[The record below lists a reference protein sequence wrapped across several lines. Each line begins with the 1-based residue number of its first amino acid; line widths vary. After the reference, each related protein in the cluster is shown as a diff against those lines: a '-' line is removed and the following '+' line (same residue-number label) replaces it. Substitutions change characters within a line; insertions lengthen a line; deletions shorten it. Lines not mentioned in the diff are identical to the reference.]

1 MHAELPTLRQHV
13 EGFLAERRGLQ
24 SGESSDERN
33 KAMWFFW
40 RKLLRIGDCPHLRRL
55 VQLALTIVPSSAACE
70 RCFSL
75 LKSMFTTQQ
84 LVGNDRG
91 ALEDGIGLSVAA
103 RFRANNIANTFHNE
117 PAMQAAINAA
127 DLIIVE

>member
-1 MHAELPTLRQHV
+1 MHGELPTLRQHV
-13 EGFLAERRGLQ
+13 EGFLAECHSLQ
-24 SGESSDERN
+24 LGESSDERN
-33 KAMWFFW
+33 KAIWFFW
-40 RKLLRIGDCPHLRRL
+40 RKLLRIGDCPHLRKL

-84 LVGNDRG
+84 LVGDDRG

-103 RFRANNIANTFHNE
+103 RFRENNITNTFHNA
-117 PAMQAAINAA
+117 PAMQEAIDAANP
-127 DLIIVE
+127 